1 MLNTLKLKFL
11 LKTLLWFIPVL
22 LLAIFCH
29 EQYREKVS
37 IRRVR
42 QLRIQIQREARSID
56 KDDPAIHD
64 VKEHMKLHAK
74 T

>member
-1 MLNTLKLKFL
+1 
-11 LKTLLWFIPVL
+11 L

-37 IRRVR
+37 IKRVR
-42 QLRIQIQREARSID
+42 QLRIQIQNEARCID
-56 KDDPAIHD
+56 NLDPQIMG
-64 VKEHMKLHAK
+64 VKEQMNSHSNAK

>member
-1 MLNTLKLKFL
+1 
-11 LKTLLWFIPVL
+11 L

-42 QLRIQIQREARSID
+42 QLRVKIQTEARCIDNID
-56 KDDPAIHD
+56 KETFA
-64 VKEHMKLHAK
+64 VKEHMNSQSHAK

>member
-1 MLNTLKLKFL
+1 
-11 LKTLLWFIPVL
+11 L

-42 QLRIQIQREARSID
+42 QLRIQIQNEARCID
-56 KDDPAIHD
+56 NLDPKILG
-64 VKEHMKLHAK
+64 VKEHMNSQSNAK